1 MAAPQ
6 QNTEELEGISQDL
19 RFAIYE
25 DNLTEFQTIIDKY
38 PVFMKGFF
46 IGLDDSILI
55 EAIGSRRVNFVH
67 WMLENGF
74 DSNPSPIDTP
84 PLEFSFDKGD
94 RSLVDILL
102 SHGADPN
109 FGRPMI
115 AALNVKDEDLAL
127 DFAKKLI
134 AHGCKIN
141 TIYDLYG
148 DEANGFTALDFASK
162 RPVLADYLRSQG
174 GLTVK
179 DVRAGKVSTSPSVSS
194 PNLEQLDEDLLWTF
208 NDNDLGDLIRLCT
221 AYPELKRDSFPVR
234 GGSVLEYAVGSE
246 RTEMIKWMLDNGFTA
261 NPEECDST
269 PLEEAI
275 RKGNLSICE
284 LLLRHGADVNIAR
297 PMITAL
303 NRKDDLVALEFASK
317 LMQHG
322 CNINKIY
329 DLYGDIERGFTAL
342 DFASER
348 PKLAE
353 YIRSNGG
360 LSAVEVRAGKVSSSK
375 VTTESNQ
382 RGDAIVHPND
392 EVIAYFE
399 KAIGPASKKSLIQ
412 IVPTGIP
419 IAIHTIAPAGNRK
432 HMTLF
437 TNGLSTKPM
446 NVPEGGE
453 DYRYAEIYID
463 LPGDWKIREVK
474 DMQWAWPL
482 HWLRKMAQYPH
493 NGDTWL
499 GAPVTLI
506 ADEEPP
512 KPLYKGCPFSA
523 LFLFADSSFKRSD
536 GNTVQLYRMIPLY
549 ASERAYE
556 IKQGLKKFMQAM
568 DKHEVPTIV
577 DMNRKPFA

>member
-1 MAAPQ
+1 MA
-6 QNTEELEGISQDL
+6 
-19 RFAIYE
+19 
-25 DNLTEFQTIIDKY
+25 K
-38 PVFMKGFF
+38 
-46 IGLDDSILI
+46 
-55 EAIGSRRVNFVH
+55 

-74 DSNPSPIDTP
+74 DANPEGCATVPLQYAIDQEN
-84 PLEFSFDKGD
+84 LEIAM
-94 RSLVDILL
+94 VLL
-102 SHGADPN
+102 AHDADPN
-109 FGRPMI
+109 YGRPMI
-115 AALNVKDEDLAL
+115 AALNCKDDELAL
-127 DFAKKLI
+127 KFASKLLQ
-134 AHGCKIN
+134 HGCNIN

-148 DEANGFTALDFASK
+148 D
-162 RPVLADYLRSQG
+162 
-174 GLTVK
+174 
-179 DVRAGKVSTSPSVSS
+179 
-194 PNLEQLDEDLLWTF
+194 
-208 NDNDLGDLIRLCT
+208 
-221 AYPELKRDSFPVR
+221 
-234 GGSVLEYAVGSE
+234 
-246 RTEMIKWMLDNGFTA
+246 M
-261 NPEECDST
+261 
-269 PLEEAI
+269 
-275 RKGNLSICE
+275 
-284 LLLRHGADVNIAR
+284 
-297 PMITAL
+297 
-303 NRKDDLVALEFASK
+303 
-317 LMQHG
+317 
-322 CNINKIY
+322 
-329 DLYGDIERGFTAL
+329 ERGFTAL
-342 DFASER
+342 DFAAER

-360 LSAVEVRAGKVSSSK
+360 LTAVDVRAGKVSSSK
-375 VTTESNQ
+375 VTTEPKQ
-382 RGDAIVHPND
+382 RVNAIVNPND
-392 EVIAYFE
+392 EVIEYFE

-419 IAIHTIAPAGNRK
+419 IAIHTIAPEGNRR

-463 LPGDWKIREVK
+463 LPGDWKIRDVK
-474 DMQWAWPL
+474 DMKWAWPL

-493 NGDTWL
+493 NADTWL

>member
-6 QNTEELEGISQDL
+6 QNTQELEGISQDL

-25 DNLTEFQTIIDKY
+25 DNLIEFQTIIDKY

-174 GLTVK
+174 GLTAK
-179 DVRAGKVSTSPSVSS
+179 DVRAGKVSTSPSVSCPASRTPTS
-194 PNLEQLDEDLLWTF
+194 PTS
-208 NDNDLGDLIRLCT
+208 
-221 AYPELKRDSFPVR
+221 PE
-234 GGSVLEYAVGSE
+234 
-246 RTEMIKWMLDNGFTA
+246 
-261 NPEECDST
+261 
-269 PLEEAI
+269 
-275 RKGNLSICE
+275 
-284 LLLRHGADVNIAR
+284 
-297 PMITAL
+297 
-303 NRKDDLVALEFASK
+303 
-317 LMQHG
+317 
-322 CNINKIY
+322 
-329 DLYGDIERGFTAL
+329 
-342 DFASER
+342 
-348 PKLAE
+348 
-353 YIRSNGG
+353 
-360 LSAVEVRAGKVSSSK
+360 
-375 VTTESNQ
+375 
-382 RGDAIVHPND
+382 D
-392 EVIAYFE
+392 EVIAYFDKE
-399 KAIGPASKKSLIQ
+399 IGPPSKKSLIQ
-412 IVPTGIP
+412 IIPTGNP
-419 IAIHTIAPAGNRK
+419 IAIHTIAPDERRK
-432 HMTLF
+432 HLTLF
-437 TNGLSTKPM
+437 TNGLSSEPM
-446 NVPEGGE
+446 HVPTGSE
-453 DYRYAEIYID
+453 DYRYAEIYME

-506 ADEEPP
+506 AEEEPP

-523 LFLFADSSFKRSD
+523 LLLFADRSFKRSD

-556 IKQGLKKFMQAM
+556 LKHGLKKFMQAM
-568 DKHEVPTIV
+568 DKADVPWQI
-577 DMNRKPFA
+577 DMTRKPFA